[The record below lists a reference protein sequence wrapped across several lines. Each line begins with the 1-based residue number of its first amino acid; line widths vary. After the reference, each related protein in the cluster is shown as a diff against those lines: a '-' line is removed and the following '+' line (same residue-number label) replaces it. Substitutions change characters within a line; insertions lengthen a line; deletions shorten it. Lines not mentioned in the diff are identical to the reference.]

1 MQSMWTWLRD
11 YLLAPVNEWVLTL
24 INLLL
29 SNFLTIAGFILA
41 LVIIRRVLT
50 EKRNPSNFFAWFFFV
65 VLIPVLGVPLYL
77 MFGGRK
83 SRQLIKSKQAI
94 YEEASS
100 IAEHV
105 TDGQKAHDI
114 LAYDLTTAST
124 TGNHTE
130 ILQDGEVA
138 FERLCREIQ
147 AAKHTIHIATFIL
160 SHDAT
165 GRAVVDLLE
174 KRASEGVTVRLLL
187 DSLGSWNCTRKARY
201 KIRKAGGHVSMFI
214 PVLPFQ
220 SRVSTNLRNHRKI
233 AIFDNHCAITGGQN
247 IDRRFMGAA
256 PNSDCFTDFSLVTHG
271 PAVAQLNRI
280 FVADWAFSSKE
291 PPSNFHKELSYEP
304 EQAGNST
311 IEVVASGP
319 DVKGDPLWEQI
330 LRIIQEFRQ
339 SLTIITPYF
348 IPDEVLFRSMIV
360 KAHTGRH
367 IRLVLPLKSNHP
379 ITDVARYHYL
389 RQLNEAGVE
398 ILFYTPRMLH
408 AKLILADG
416 KAALTGSANIDM
428 RSLFVNFEIAQ
439 LHYSDADLEQLNRWA
454 EEIFGNCIPY
464 REAIQNEDIMPN
476 RLTEDLVHLISPML

>member
-1 MQSMWTWLRD
+1 MWTWLREH
-11 YLLAPVNEWVLTL
+11 LFAPVNEWVFYL
-24 INLLL
+24 INLLV
-29 SNFLTIAGFILA
+29 SNFLTVAGFVLA
-41 LVIIRRVLT
+41 LIIIRRVLT

-65 VLIPVLGVPLYL
+65 VLMPVLGVPLYL

-83 SRQLIKSKQAI
+83 SRRLIRSKQVI
-94 YEEASS
+94 YEEACA
-100 IAEHV
+100 IAEHA
-105 TDGQKAHDI
+105 TDHQKAHDI
-114 LAYDLTTAST
+114 LAYDLTTST
-124 TGNHTE
+124 STGNHTE
-130 ILQDGEVA
+130 LLSDGTVA
-138 FERLCREIQ
+138 FERLCHEIRK
-147 AAKHTIHIATFIL
+147 AEHTIHIATFIL
-160 SHDAT
+160 GNDAT
-165 GRAVVDLLE
+165 GQAVVDLLE
-174 KRASEGVTVRLLL
+174 KRAREGVTVRLLL
-187 DSLGSWNCTRKARY
+187 DSLGSWNCTRRARY
-201 KIRKAGGHVSMFI
+201 RIRKAGGQVSMFI

-233 AIFDNHCAITGGQN
+233 AIFDNACAITGGQN

-256 PNSDCFTDFSLVTHG
+256 PNPNCFTDFSLVTYG

-280 FVADWAFSSKE
+280 FIADWAFASGE
-291 PPSNFHKELSYEP
+291 PARNFHRELSYEP
-304 EQAGNST
+304 EHAGDST

-339 SLTIITPYF
+339 NLTIITPYF
-348 IPDEVLFRSMIV
+348 IPDELLLRSMIV

-367 IRLVLPLKSNHP
+367 IRLILPLKSNHP
-379 ITDVARYHYL
+379 ITDIARYNFL

-416 KAALTGSANIDM
+416 KVAMTGSANIDM

-439 LHYSDADLEQLNRWA
+439 LHYSDRDLMKLNRWA

-464 REAIQNEDIMPN
+464 REAANDKHLMPN

>member
-1 MQSMWTWLRD
+1 MWTWLRD
-11 YLLAPVNEWVLTL
+11 HLVTPVNEWVLTL
-24 INLLL
+24 INLLI

-65 VLIPVLGVPLYL
+65 VLMPVLGVPLYL

-83 SRQLIKSKQAI
+83 SRSLTRSKQAI
-94 YEEASS
+94 YEEASA
-100 IAEHV
+100 IAEHE
-105 TDGQKAHDI
+105 TDDYKPHDI
-114 LAYDLTTAST
+114 LDYDQTTAST
-124 TGNHTE
+124 TGNHSE
-130 ILQDGEVA
+130 ILEDGAVA
-138 FERLCREIQ
+138 FERLCHEIRS
-147 AAKHTIHIATFIL
+147 AEHTIHIATFIL
-160 SHDAT
+160 SDDDT
-165 GRAVVDLLE
+165 GRAIVDLLE
-174 KRASEGVTVRLLL
+174 QRASEGITVRLLL

-201 KIRKAGGHVSMFI
+201 RIRKAGGQVAMFI

-233 AIFDNHCAITGGQN
+233 AIFDNTCAITGGQN

-256 PNSDCFTDFSLVTHG
+256 PNPDCFTDFSLVTYG

-280 FVADWAFSSKE
+280 FIADWAFASKE
-291 PPSNFHKELSYEP
+291 PARNFHKELSAEP

-311 IEVVASGP
+311 VEIVASGP

-330 LRIIQEFRQ
+330 LRIIQEFRKN
-339 SLTIITPYF
+339 LTIITPYF
-348 IPDEVLFRSMIV
+348 IPDEVLFRSLIV

-389 RQLNEAGVE
+389 RQLNDAGVE

-416 KAALTGSANIDM
+416 TVALTGSANIDM
-428 RSLFVNFEIAQ
+428 RSLFVNFEIGQ
-439 LHYSDADLEQLNRWA
+439 LHYSKHDLDQLNRWA
-454 EEIFGNCIPY
+454 DEIFGNCIPFN
-464 REAIQNEDIMPN
+464 EAINNERIMPN

>member
-1 MQSMWTWLRD
+1 MWIWLRD
-11 YLLAPVNEWVLTL
+11 HLLAPVNEWVWAL

-29 SNFLTIAGFILA
+29 SNFLTIAGFVLA
-41 LVIIRRVLT
+41 LVIVRRVLT
-50 EKRNPSNFFAWFFFV
+50 EKRNPSNFFAWFFLV
-65 VLIPVLGVPLYL
+65 ILMPVLGVPLYL

-83 SRQLIKSKQAI
+83 SRQLIRSKQAI
-94 YEEASS
+94 YIEASA
-100 IAEHV
+100 IAKHE
-105 TDGQKAHDI
+105 TDGPQAHDI

-124 TGNHTE
+124 TGNDTE
-130 ILQDGEVA
+130 LLHDGEVA
-138 FERLCREIQ
+138 FERLCREIRS
-147 AAKHTIHIATFIL
+147 AEHTIHIATFIL
-160 SHDAT
+160 SNDET
-165 GRAVVDLLE
+165 GRAIVNLLE
-174 KRASEGVTVRLLL
+174 KRASEGITVRLLL

-201 KIRKAGGHVSMFI
+201 RIRKAGGHVAMFI

-233 AIFDNHCAITGGQN
+233 AIFDNCCAITGGQN
-247 IDRRFMGAA
+247 LDRRFMGAA
-256 PNSDCFTDFSLVTHG
+256 PNPDCFTDFSLVTYG

-280 FVADWAFSSKE
+280 FIADWAFASKE
-291 PPSNFHKELSYEP
+291 PARNFREELSYEP
-304 EQAGNST
+304 AEAGRST
-311 IEVVASGP
+311 IEIVASGP

-348 IPDEVLFRSMIV
+348 IPDEVLLRSMIV

-367 IRLVLPLKSNHP
+367 IRLILPLKSNHP

-389 RQLNEAGVE
+389 RELNEAGVE

-408 AKLILADG
+408 AKLMLADG
-416 KAALTGSANIDM
+416 KVALTGSANIDM

-439 LHYSDADLEQLNRWA
+439 LHYSDTDLKQLNRWA
-454 EEIFGNCIPY
+454 DEIFGNCIPY
-464 REAIQNEDIMPN
+464 DEAVNNEDIMPK